1 MDNDDEPKS
10 CPPVIFPDSGNWHP
24 YTFSICRV
32 LTDISTSFEIIFR
45 NNPTYRIDD

>member
-24 YTFSICRV
+24 YTFFHMSSI
-32 LTDISTSFEIIFR
+32 
-45 NNPTYRIDD
+45 N